1 MEMTNKVTVTNAK
14 GSAADRLLDRDMP
27 EDYLREWTQHVAAE
41 KKSVEPGTKSVVIFR
56 IGVEWLALP
65 TLIFQQVAEECA
77 LHKMPGRGREILS
90 GLVNIHG
97 ELVLCVSLEKVLGL
111 GTEAE
116 GNKKTGRTIYQRLM
130 VCNRNGDRLAFPV
143 QEIHGLA
150 LYHPRDLR
158 ELPSTL
164 SKSAAKYTLGVLPWE
179 GRTVGCLDDELLF
192 YALIK
197 GLS

>member
-1 MEMTNKVTVTNAK
+1 METTNKVTPTNAK
-14 GSAADRLLDRDMP
+14 GSAADRLLDRVMP
-27 EDYLREWTQHVAAE
+27 DDYLREWTQHVAAE

-65 TLIFQQVAEECA
+65 TLVFQQIAEECA

-111 GTEAE
+111 GAE
-116 GNKKTGRTIYQRLM
+116 VEENKRTGRTIYKRLM

-143 QEIHGLA
+143 QEIQG
-150 LYHPRDLR
+150 
-158 ELPSTL
+158 
-164 SKSAAKYTLGVLPWE
+164 
-179 GRTVGCLDDELLF
+179 LLF
-192 YALIK
+192 IILAICENFPARCPNRRRNTRSASCHGRAEQWAVWTMNYY
-197 GLS
+197 STH